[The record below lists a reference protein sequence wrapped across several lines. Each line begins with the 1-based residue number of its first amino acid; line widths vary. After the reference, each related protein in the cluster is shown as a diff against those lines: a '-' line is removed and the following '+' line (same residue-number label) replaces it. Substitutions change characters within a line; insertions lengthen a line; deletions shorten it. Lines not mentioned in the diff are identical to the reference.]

1 MACHLAPSLASTKSR
16 KTASKMAKE
25 AATKMARCLVAT
37 LTSTGLVSSSAAT
50 KDLNTSDCE
59 DGSRGRTKKGL
70 KDGCVSGIED
80 GPPLGVKLG
89 IDKGA
94 EDGW

>member
-1 MACHLAPSLASTKSR
+1 
-16 KTASKMAKE
+16 MAKE

-37 LTSTGLVSSSAAT
+37 LTST